1 MDRGYPSTPVF
12 LKFID
17 DGIYF
22 VARLKSSDYKAEQN
36 SMKSSDEDVEINL
49 TKAGR
54 RNYIGKKEETIM
66 MSRESFSLRLVKISL
81 NDGKSE
87 VLATNI
93 PRDMFPEQCFAE
105 VYHMRW
111 GIETAYEILK
121 DRLKIENFTGIKPIL
136 IEQDIN
142 STIYVSNLAE
152 DIICDIEEDDKEHLK
167 NDYKHTMQLNRNL
180 SIGLL
185 KSDLIYI
192 LMETNAERKKDL
204 LQALYNEIRVN
215 VVPIRPDRHYHRTK
229 GQLASDF
236 SNTHKRSF

>member
-1 MDRGYPSTPVF
+1 
-12 LKFID
+12 
-17 DGIYF
+17 
-22 VARLKSSDYKAEQN
+22 
-36 SMKSSDEDVEINL
+36 
-49 TKAGR
+49 
-54 RNYIGKKEETIM
+54 
-66 MSRESFSLRLVKISL
+66 
-81 NDGKSE
+81 
-87 VLATNI
+87 
-93 PRDMFPEQCFAE
+93 MFCGSVSYAL
-105 VYHMRW
+105 

-229 GQLASDF
+229 GQLASNF

>member
-1 MDRGYPSTPVF
+1 
-12 LKFID
+12 
-17 DGIYF
+17 
-22 VARLKSSDYKAEQN
+22 
-36 SMKSSDEDVEINL
+36 
-49 TKAGR
+49 
-54 RNYIGKKEETIM
+54 M
-66 MSRESFSLRLVKISL
+66 MSRESFSLRLVKVFL

-87 VLATNI
+87 VLATNL
-93 PRDMFPEQCFAE
+93 PRDIFPEQCFAE

-111 GIETAYEILK
+111 NIETAYEILK

-192 LMETNAERKKDL
+192 LMESDAERKKEL

-229 GQLASDF
+229 GQLAGNF

>member
-1 MDRGYPSTPVF
+1 M
-12 LKFID
+12 L
-17 DGIYF
+17 
-22 VARLKSSDYKAEQN
+22 
-36 SMKSSDEDVEINL
+36 
-49 TKAGR
+49 
-54 RNYIGKKEETIM
+54 
-66 MSRESFSLRLVKISL
+66 
-81 NDGKSE
+81 
-87 VLATNI
+87 
-93 PRDMFPEQCFAE
+93 
-105 VYHMRW
+105 YHN
-111 GIETAYEILK
+111 K
-121 DRLKIENFTGIKPIL
+121 
-136 IEQDIN
+136 
-142 STIYVSNLAE
+142 

>member
-1 MDRGYPSTPVF
+1 MSAQQAAGNVPVN
-12 LKFID
+12 
-17 DGIYF
+17 Y
-22 VARLKSSDYKAEQN
+22 

-49 TKAGR
+49 TKAR
-54 RNYIGKKEETIM
+54 RWNYIGKKEEAIM
-66 MSRESFSLRLVKISL
+66 MSRESFSLRLVKVSL

-87 VLATNI
+87 VLATNL

-229 GQLASDF
+229 GQLASNF